1 MTRTVAITGG
11 SGFIGSHVVDRL
23 IDVGVSARVVDLRPP
38 HRSDVEWRPAELC
51 DLKQMVDATKGAD
64 VVMHLAAMADVNDV
78 IDAPTESVA
87 TNTLGT
93 ANVLEAS
100 RRNAVNRV
108 VLASTVW
115 VYSASKDA
123 RVDETTPI
131 DLDTDRHLYV
141 STKIAAEMICRDYF
155 HLYGLPYTVLR
166 FGIPYGPRMRS
177 RMVIGS
183 FIQRALRGEP
193 LVIEG
198 DGAQERSFVYVE
210 DLARAHLLALD
221 ERAANRTY
229 NLEGAEKI
237 SIRQLAELV
246 RHIMGDVVID
256 YRPGRAGDYSAREV
270 SSQRAATELGWRP
283 EVSFAEGLGRTVEW
297 FRSLAADGPQTVA
310 HR

>member
-1 MTRTVAITGG
+1 VTGG
-11 SGFIGSHVVDRL
+11 SGFIGSHVIDRL
-23 IDVGVSARVVDLRPP
+23 IDVGVSARVIDRQRP
-38 HRSDVEWRPAELC
+38 HRGDVEWRPA
-51 DLKQMVDATKGAD
+51 DLRDLQQMVDATAGAD

-78 IDAPTESVA
+78 IESPTDAVA
-87 TNTLGT
+87 TNTVGT

-100 RRNAVNRV
+100 RRNEVGRV

-123 RVDETTPI
+123 VVDETTPI
-131 DLDTDRHLYV
+131 DLETDRHLYV
-141 STKIAAEMICRDYF
+141 STKIAAEMICRDY
-155 HLYGLPYTVLR
+155 LYMYGLPYTVLR

-183 FIQRALRGEP
+183 FIERALQGEP
-193 LVIEG
+193 LIIEG

-229 NLEGAEKI
+229 NLEGAERI

-246 RHIMGDVVID
+246 RELVGDTVID
-256 YRPGRAGDYSAREV
+256 YRPGRPGDYAAREV
-270 SSQRAATELGWRP
+270 SAQRALDELGWRP
-283 EVSFAEGLGRTVEW
+283 EVSFAEGLERTIAW
-297 FRSLAADGPQTVA
+297 FR
-310 HR
+310 RR